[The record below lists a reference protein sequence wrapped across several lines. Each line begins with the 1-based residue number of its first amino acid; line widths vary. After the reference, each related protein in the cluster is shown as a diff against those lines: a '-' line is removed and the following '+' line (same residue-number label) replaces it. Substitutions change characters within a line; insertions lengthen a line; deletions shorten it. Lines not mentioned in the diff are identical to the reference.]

1 MSAMMR
7 KSLRDQRRS
16 TVGWTI
22 GIVGVALMY
31 AAVYPSIKDSA
42 AELRD
47 YVSKL
52 PDAIKTL
59 IGGEDYTSPAG
70 YLRSELFSTMG
81 PLLFLIF
88 AIGAGARA
96 TAGEEEHRTLDLLLS
111 TPTRRDMVVAD
122 KALAALLTMIVLG
135 AATFA
140 AVALIGP
147 LFSLTLPAA
156 DLAAGC
162 VMLALLGAVFGSIS
176 LAVGAATGRRVLA
189 NAVAGGFAV
198 VAFIVNALA
207 PSVGW
212 LEPLRPFSPVRWYLE
227 PDPLTTGL
235 HVANLIVLV
244 GVMLA
249 MYVIAHVTFL
259 RRDLQS

>member
-1 MSAMMR
+1 MSALMT

-16 TVGWTI
+16 MIGWAI
-22 GIVGVALMY
+22 GIVAIALMY
-31 AAVYPSIKDSA
+31 AAVYPSIQDSA

-47 YVSKL
+47 YVNKL
-52 PDAIKTL
+52 PDAIKAL

-96 TAGEEEHRTLDLLLS
+96 TAGEEENRTLDLLLS
-111 TPTRRDMVVAD
+111 TPVRRGEVIRD
-122 KALAALLTMIVLG
+122 KALAALLTVVVLG
-135 AATFA
+135 AAAFA
-140 AVALIGP
+140 AVAVVGP
-147 LFSLTLPAA
+147 LFDLSLPVA
-156 DLAAGC
+156 DLATAC
-162 VMLALLGAVFGSIS
+162 IMLAFVGTSFGAIA
-176 LAVGAATGRRVLA
+176 LAVGTALGRRVLA
-189 NAVAGGFAV
+189 NSVAGGLAV

-207 PSVGW
+207 PSVSW
-212 LEPLRPFSPVRWYLE
+212 LEPLRPLSPIRWYLE

-235 HVANLIVLV
+235 HAANVAVLLGLTV
-244 GVMLA
+244 V
-249 MYVIAHVTFL
+249 MYVVAHVAFL

>member
-1 MSAMMR
+1 MSAMMT

-16 TVGWTI
+16 MIGWTI
-22 GIVGVALMY
+22 GVVGVALMY
-31 AAVYPSIKDSA
+31 AAVYPSIQDSA

-52 PDAIKTL
+52 PDAVKTL

-96 TAGEEEHRTLDLLLS
+96 TAGEEERRTLDLPLS
-111 TPTRRDMVVAD
+111 TPARRGEVVTD
-122 KALAALLTMIVLG
+122 KALAGLLTVIVLG
-135 AATFA
+135 TATFA

-147 LFSLTLPAA
+147 LFDLSLPAA

-162 VMLALLGAVFGSIS
+162 VMLVLLGAVFGSIA
-176 LAVGAATGRRVLA
+176 LAVGAATGGRVLA
-189 NAVAGGFAV
+189 NAVASGFAV

-212 LEPLRPFSPVRWYLE
+212 LAPLRPFSPVRWYME

-235 HVANLIVLV
+235 HAVNLAVLAGAMLVMYAVAR
-244 GVMLA
+244 G
-249 MYVIAHVTFL
+249 TFV
-259 RRDLQS
+259 RRDLQA

>member
-16 TVGWTI
+16 MIGWTM
-22 GIVGVALMY
+22 GVVGVALMY
-31 AAVYPSIKDSA
+31 AAVYPSIQDSA

-70 YLRSELFSTMG
+70 YLRSELFSTMA

-111 TPTRRDMVVAD
+111 TPTRRGEVATD
-122 KALAALLTMIVLG
+122 KALAALVTMIVLG
-135 AATFA
+135 TATFA

-147 LFSLTLPAA
+147 VFSLSLPAA
-156 DLAAGC
+156 DLAAAC
-162 VMLALLGAVFGSIS
+162 VMVTLLGAVFGSIS
-176 LAVGAATGRRVLA
+176 LAVGSATGRRVLA
-189 NAVAGGFAV
+189 NAVASGLAV

-212 LEPLRPFSPVRWYLE
+212 LEPLRPFSPVRWYME

-235 HVANLIVLV
+235 HPMNLAVLA
-244 GVMLA
+244 GVMLV
-249 MYVIAHVTFL
+249 MYVIAHVAFL
-259 RRDLQS
+259 RRDLQA